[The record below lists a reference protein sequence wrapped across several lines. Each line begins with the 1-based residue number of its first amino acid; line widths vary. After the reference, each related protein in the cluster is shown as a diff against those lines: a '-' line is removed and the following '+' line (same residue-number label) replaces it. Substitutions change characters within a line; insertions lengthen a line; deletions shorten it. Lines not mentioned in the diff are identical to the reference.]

1 MRDIKQIFQIAKQN
15 FTGWRKNPR
24 IWMTFALAF
33 VLCLMLSDQV
43 ADCGTICLDIWRCFI
58 GNAFL
63 TTFST
68 TICGYAVC

>member
-33 VLCLMLSDQV
+33 VLCLIVSD
-43 ADCGTICLDIWRCFI
+43 
-58 GNAFL
+58 
-63 TTFST
+63 
-68 TICGYAVC
+68 AVRPSNLASCSI